1 MDQLHLIDM
10 HCHLDRIAGGR
21 ALAHEAAARGIG
33 FFCTTVT
40 PDDAQTAARTFADCG
55 NVRVGTGLHPWW
67 LSDGSCGNAD
77 IERLER
83 DARSARYLG
92 EVGIDAGAKHRATLA
107 EQADAFRRMARA
119 AAAHPVAGCVVSI
132 HAVRSASTV
141 LDILEETGLVS
152 SANCI
157 MHWFSGT
164 SDELARARRLGCL
177 FSVNGRML
185 ATKRGRE
192 YARAI
197 EERQLLLETDAPPQ
211 LDAPY
216 PLEEIERDL
225 TATLDA
231 LSSLR
236 GCRAD
241 ELGPRIAERSR
252 ALLGM

>member
-1 MDQLHLIDM
+1 MDQLGLIDM
-10 HCHLDRIAGGR
+10 HCHLDRIVDGR
-21 ALAHEAAARGIG
+21 ELADEAAARGIG

-40 PDDAQTAARTFADCG
+40 PDDAQAATHAFADCS

-67 LSDGSCGNAD
+67 LADGSCGGAD
-77 IERLER
+77 VEHLAHA
-83 DARSARYLG
+83 ARTARYLG
-92 EVGIDAGAKHRATLA
+92 EAGIDAGAKHRATLTA
-107 EQADAFRRMARA
+107 QIDAFLRMATA
-119 AAAHPVAGCVVSI
+119 AAAHPVAGRIVSI

-141 LDILEETGLVS
+141 LDILEETGLIH
-152 SANCI
+152 SARCI
-157 MHWFSGT
+157 LHWFSGT

-192 YARAI
+192 YARII

-216 PLEEIERDL
+216 ALDAIEADL

-231 LSSLR
+231 LCSLR

-241 ELGPRIAERSR
+241 GLGPRIAERSR